1 MDPKGNL
8 TTRYP
13 WEKSKRRKSV
23 DSDAYSD
30 SVSFTSSASSRRKVE
45 PINKQVIDEALRNYG
60 TVGRVEAVELKRD
73 LMKERPDNEKLV
85 KIPRPV
91 ASALV
96 KEGSMRYPTP
106 DYGQKRRI
114 DMPRL
119 TATRTQLRSLR
130 ANSKEYV
137 EISCQV
143 PEDTFKRT
151 SADSP
156 KGWDELQMPDPL
168 SSEPDDEVE
177 SALSVLSETS
187 EKSKPKFDFAEKIKE
202 IYEEI
207 KPERKEIV
215 STVETQT
222 DYIEPIPTPPIE
234 SEPEEPK
241 AELPTPTPSAEP
253 ESEPEPER
261 EHEPEVEPTSTPTPP
276 PTPLPPKPVMVDTGT
291 NPLPVYEP
299 PIIPQYADLLYEKM
313 IEPVVVV
320 ESEPEPEPES
330 TPSEP
335 ESTFA
340 EKEIQADPDEIDN
353 KPRIRIPTEISIQP
367 DAELQD
373 LFPETVDKAI
383 QTGYAR
389 VRNRKL
395 QATPPVSEYVQ
406 TDLIQ
411 LINKKLQ
418 ADRRPRQFT
427 QGSQASLVSEDL
439 VVPQPKGHTDMDEEE
454 CHSIASDVSGSTIES
469 NKSENPYQPLSYG
482 PPPPRFPQPKSWGTT
497 AKVENIYSGLDGL
510 RKKHGSSGSS
520 PSVHSQGMQTTTTL
534 DTRAAS
540 MIRKLGDLESLS
552 GILDLEA
559 EEYASTY
566 GGEEFPDVVND
577 TMSVKSGFSVKTF

>member
-1 MDPKGNL
+1 M
-8 TTRYP
+8 
-13 WEKSKRRKSV
+13 
-23 DSDAYSD
+23 
-30 SVSFTSSASSRRKVE
+30 E
-45 PINKQVIDEALRNYG
+45 PINKDVIDEALRNYG
-60 TVGRVEAVELKRD
+60 TVGRVEAIELKRD
-73 LMKERPDNEKLV
+73 LKERSENEKLV

-91 ASALV
+91 TSPLV

-114 DMPRL
+114 DLPRL

-137 EISCQV
+137 EESCQV

-151 SADSP
+151 SSASP
-156 KGWDELQMPDPL
+156 KGWDELKMPDPL
-168 SSEPDDEVE
+168 SSDAVPDDDAN
-177 SALSVLSETS
+177 SILSPLS
-187 EKSKPKFDFAEKIKE
+187 EKSEKPQPKYDFAEKIKE

-207 KPERKEIV
+207 KPQRKEIV

-222 DYIEPIPTPPIE
+222 DYVEPVPTPPIE
-234 SEPEEPK
+234 SEPEELEP
-241 AELPTPTPSAEP
+241 ELPTPTPSPEP
-253 ESEPEPER
+253 EPESESEPEPE
-261 EHEPEVEPTSTPTPP
+261 PLVEPTPTPTPP
-276 PTPLPPKPVMVDTGT
+276 PTPPPPRPVMVDTGT
-291 NPLPVYEP
+291 DPQPVYEP
-299 PIIPQYADLLYEKM
+299 PIVPEYAHLLYERK

-320 ESEPEPEPES
+320 ENEPEP
-330 TPSEP
+330 TPSEV

-353 KPRIRIPTEISIQP
+353 KPKIRIPTEITVQP
-367 DAELQD
+367 DVGLQD
-373 LFPETVDKAI
+373 LFPEAVDKAI
-383 QTGYAR
+383 QTGYPR
-389 VRNRKL
+389 VRNKKL

-418 ADRRPRQFT
+418 ADRKPRQSH
-427 QGSQASLVSEDL
+427 QGSQASLIGEDFL
-439 VVPQPKGHTDMDEEE
+439 HHQPKGMTDMDAEE

-469 NKSENPYQPLSYG
+469 TKSENPYQPLSYG
-482 PPPPRFPQPKSWGTT
+482 PPPARFPQPKSWGTT

-510 RKKHGSSGSS
+510 RRKHESGGSS
-520 PSVHSQGMQTTTTL
+520 PSVNSQGMQTTTTL

-552 GILDLEA
+552 GILDLEP

-566 GGEEFPDVVND
+566 GDGEEFPDVVND